1 MAISHCNHEAHR
13 GYLAEQI
20 VISAMHTITFTC
32 EIITP
37 MFLSGADGST
47 PELRPSSIKGA
58 LRFWWRAMHGY
69 LSITELHSKES
80 DLFGGGGK
88 NAIKSGIIVKTS
100 HPKYDGNYQA
110 PMLPHKLIEKEQS
123 WTKAYKPNTQ
133 TYQVHLSLAEIVNDF
148 DLDKMESLFNVTCLL
163 GGLGRRSR
171 RGFGSVMITKKDGE
185 LFSMPSSIDEIMLH
199 IKKFNINYKIDN
211 VNLQS
216 KIYLLNSA
224 FPERKYPYIE
234 EITLGKKSYAN
245 YNDLLGSIGAATHD
259 YKNDDPSLGYAIG
272 KNRFASPVFVSA
284 IKNGPADY
292 RAIITT
298 LHMAEKN
305 KKPVNRQKQEYF
317 KNDIL

>member
-1 MAISHCNHEAHR
+1 MN
-13 GYLAEQI
+13 
-20 VISAMHTITFTC
+20 TITFEC

-37 MFLSGADGST
+37 MFLAGADGKM
-47 PELRPSSIKGA
+47 PDLRAPSIKGA

-88 NAIKSGIIVKTS
+88 NAIRSSIIVKTS

-110 PMLPHKLIEKEQS
+110 PMLPHKPITREQS
-123 WTKAYKPNTQ
+123 WTKAYKPNVQ
-133 TYQVHLSLAEIVNDF
+133 TYQVHLSLAGIVKDF
-148 DLDKMESLFNVTCLL
+148 DLDKTESLFIVSCLL

-171 RGFGSVMITKKDGE
+171 RGFGSVMIIKKDGK
-185 LFSMPSSIDEIMLH
+185 LFSMPSSIDEIIFH
-199 IKKFNINYKIDN
+199 INKFNINYKIDN
-211 VNLQS
+211 ASSLS

-234 EITLGKKSYAN
+234 EITVGNKSYAD
-245 YNDLLGSIGAATHD
+245 YDDLLRSVGMATHD
-259 YKNDDPSLGYAIG
+259 YKKNDDPSLGYAIG

-284 IKNGPADY
+284 IKKGPKDY
-292 RAIITT
+292 RAVITT

-305 KKPVNRQKQEYF
+305 NNPVNRQKQEDF
-317 KNDIL
+317 KNVIL